1 MGKKTEE
8 IGLKSMTG
16 FARVSFGDPS
26 IEIDVEV
33 RSVNHRFLEVM
44 LKAPRCY
51 AAMERDAKA
60 AIQQLHKRGRIEVS
74 VSRRARAESPASLD
88 DFSPA
93 FDTSV
98 KRFSAACK
106 RYGSSGDA
114 LGGFIGQLVLRESSG
129 EVEGDAPSDVEV
141 GHLLRLISEASEAL
155 AVMRESEGAG
165 LAADIRQ
172 RLDMIESLRGEI
184 GRQMDGAPK
193 RLRARMQERL
203 KAVAPDVQA
212 DPERL
217 ALEVAML
224 ADRVDVSEELSR
236 IDIHLAQFRL
246 ALAGSPDGVGRKLD
260 FMTQELGRELNT
272 IGSKAQDAKVQ
283 GLVVDAKAELER
295 IREQVQNVE

>member
-1 MGKKTEE
+1 MGKKAQE

-26 IEIDVEV
+26 VEIDVEV

-51 AAMERDAKA
+51 SGVERDVKA
-60 AIQQLHKRGRIEVS
+60 AIQQLHKRGRIEVN
-74 VSRRARAESPASLD
+74 VSRRPRADSPASLD
-88 DFSPA
+88 DFSAA
-93 FDTSV
+93 FDASV

-106 RYGSSGDA
+106 RYGAAGDG
-114 LGGFIGQLVLRESSG
+114 LGDFIGQLVLRESSG
-129 EVEGDAPSDVEV
+129 DVEGVEPGEAEL
-141 GHLLRLISEASEAL
+141 GHLIRLVSEASQAL

-165 LAADIRQ
+165 LATDIKQ
-172 RLDMIESLRGEI
+172 RLDTIESLRGEI

-193 RLRARMQERL
+193 RLRSRMEERL
-203 KAVAPDVQA
+203 KAVAPDIQA

-217 ALEVAML
+217 ALEVAIL

-236 IDIHLAQFRL
+236 LDIHLAQFRQ
-246 ALAGSPDGVGRKLD
+246 ALLGSADGVGRKLD
-260 FMTQELGRELNT
+260 FMTQEVGRELNT

-283 GLVVDAKAELER
+283 GLVVEAKAELER